1 MVVEVYP
8 IKRLPRRFEVFDYL
22 IPEGLEIK
30 RGNFVLVPWRNR
42 QIWGVAARIKEIP
55 MRDIK
60 LKTVA
65 EVMDGICLSDQEVRF
80 YEQTAGDLVQSV
92 GSILHAAWPKVP
104 KRGKE
109 FARRER
115 TGYQLTLPK
124 SEIANVRQVFEQMNH
139 LNQGFVLASDL
150 RRTAVLIA
158 GMIHEEPKQANLIIC
173 PNGRDAELLAAGL
186 HHLKPILVSGQETP
200 IARWQAWQ
208 AWRRQGGL
216 FIGTRL
222 SALLLHPEIKNVFV
236 IRSGQQNH
244 KQEDRNP
251 RYDTRRLARLI
262 QDGWP
267 AKLWQ
272 MDAVPRVDDLAIF
285 ADQEF
290 LGKPNSTS
298 VFMIEKQKEK
308 TTAPHPALGST
319 TIKMIEEAVLNN
331 QKVVCVYNRKG
342 VARQLKCNDCAYT
355 FPCQTCQGRHLV
367 YEHTIKCH
375 RCEKTETIPLQC
387 PRCHKK
393 DLWHQGF
400 GNRLLARAIQK
411 FFPQNSV
418 GLIEKG
424 EALGAS
430 LNADILVVTNYWLEN
445 IFNPFVKTEV

>member
-272 MDAVPRVDDLAIF
+272 MDAVPRV
-285 ADQEF
+285 
-290 LGKPNSTS
+290 
-298 VFMIEKQKEK
+298 
-308 TTAPHPALGST
+308 
-319 TIKMIEEAVLNN
+319 
-331 QKVVCVYNRKG
+331 
-342 VARQLKCNDCAYT
+342 
-355 FPCQTCQGRHLV
+355 
-367 YEHTIKCH
+367 
-375 RCEKTETIPLQC
+375 
-387 PRCHKK
+387 
-393 DLWHQGF
+393 
-400 GNRLLARAIQK
+400 
-411 FFPQNSV
+411 
-418 GLIEKG
+418 
-424 EALGAS
+424 
-430 LNADILVVTNYWLEN
+430 
-445 IFNPFVKTEV
+445 